1 MKTKITKV
9 LFLIVTGCIVLF
21 LLFIE
26 IKPLL
31 IKCNLLNILNQ
42 NLVFIAKQIEKFGSL
57 IIISLLVFVIIYFKS
72 KFTLE
77 ISSFSIGNIN
87 INVKNT
93 DRVVISNIRNYL
105 NSKRTLFLIDIEHD
119 NFYDVFDSYH
129 QIYCFLREQ
138 IQLYDSKTDSKAYE
152 NIETAFKKLNTF
164 LTKHQTNYRRWYEAK
179 SQAEEFAELDIHEL
193 QKKYRHYEDLC
204 KDFAEIN
211 ENMNDLAKQFNINTE
226 KWK

>member
-1 MKTKITKV
+1 MKTKLLKV
-9 LFLIVTGCIVLF
+9 IFLVVVACIVLS
-21 LLFIE
+21 LFFVE

-31 IKCNLLNILNQ
+31 VRCNLLNILNQ
-42 NLVFIAKQIEKFGSL
+42 NLAFIAKQIEKFGSL

-87 INVKNT
+87 INIKNI

-105 NSKRTLFLIDIEHD
+105 NSKRTLFLIDIEYD

-152 NIETAFKKLNTF
+152 SIETAFKELNTF

-193 QKKYRHYEDLC
+193 QKKYRHYDELCADLTQ
-204 KDFAEIN
+204 IN
-211 ENMNDLAKQFNINTE
+211 VNMNDLAKQFNINTE